1 MSSSLKILKLK
12 KMKLDILAFAAHPD
26 DAEISAGG
34 TLLKYIKEGKSTGII
49 DLTEGELGT
58 RGSVQTRYAEAEM
71 AGQILNL
78 SVRENLR
85 MKDGFFEENED
96 NKRLII
102 QQIRRFQPEIVLA
115 NSILDRHPD
124 HARAAK
130 LVADACYLSGLRKI
144 ETEWDGNQQNS
155 YRPRLVLHYIQDYFI
170 EPNFVVDVSEFMDKK
185 IEAIKAYKTQ
195 FYNPESLEPSTP
207 ISGEE
212 FFDFMK
218 GRMMTMGRPAAM
230 KYAEGFTIDRIVGVK
245 DLFDLQ

>member
-1 MSSSLKILKLK
+1 
-12 KMKLDILAFAAHPD
+12 MKLDILAFAAHPD

-34 TLLKYIKEGKSTGII
+34 TLLKYIKEGKSAGII

-85 MKDGFFEENED
+85 MKDGFFEQNED

-245 DLFDLQ
+245 DLFDLR